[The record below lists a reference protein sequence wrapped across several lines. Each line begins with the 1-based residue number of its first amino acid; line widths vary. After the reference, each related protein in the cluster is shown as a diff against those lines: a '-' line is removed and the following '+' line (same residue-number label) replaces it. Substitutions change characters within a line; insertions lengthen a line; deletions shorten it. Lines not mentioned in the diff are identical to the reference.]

1 MKQKTDYEGY
11 DTLLQLSDWRFSAAA
26 LGLWEYLNFSVGKY
40 GKLDY
45 KILSA
50 IEKSEEL
57 PKEAIKGLDGIL
69 YHSSDITEERYLD
82 FAEYWFRS
90 EMTHCKIMDILD
102 GDSLS
107 DDDIKK
113 VNDMVKSKK
122 VLQNLLGKVKFNGE
136 NSEEYISIIQKN
148 RHHIIKEIYRYSS
161 MMYRGFNGFN
171 DPKKIK
177 GINPLFTKENPHCR
191 LQGYYI
197 DENRKSN
204 SVGYAFDKD
213 TFVGSDCIEFDFIPF
228 AFSNTREGYF
238 INNNFDLNTLK
249 QTNHKFMQEIN
260 GTEEKNSRTKLYL
273 ALKNSA
279 DYIRYDV
286 EIIIK
291 PRDIEQ
297 YQTLFVR
304 ADRLKAL
311 QELQSDNLK
320 FNYKIT
326 DDYYFNLENEVYDK
340 CLNNEMLD
348 SCIEFMLKLGTEN
361 TQQGKAARIQNAKI
375 IDINE
380 KWKGELRMSDNEKLN
395 IKSARATGY
404 SVSEWFMDNDGENKL
419 KSYKQKLISSIVAH
433 DYDRM
438 NEILLNL
445 SSYTGKELT
454 FAYQLFENP
463 ENNIGLAYAFANALT
478 PDVKNFN
485 KKENE

>member
-26 LGLWEYLNFSVGKY
+26 LGLLEYLDFCDSRY

-50 IEKSEEL
+50 MEKSEEL

-122 VLQNLLGKVKFNGE
+122 VLQNLFGKVKFDGK
-136 NSEEYISIIQKN
+136 NSDEYIGIIQKN
-148 RHHIIKEIYRYSS
+148 RYHIIKEIYRYSP
-161 MMYRGFNGFN
+161 MMYRGFNN
-171 DPKKIK
+171 T
-177 GINPLFTKENPHCR
+177 NLLLTQENPHCR
-191 LQGYYI
+191 LQGYNV
-197 DENRKSN
+197 DEGRKSKY
-204 SVGYAFDKD
+204 VGYAFDKD
-213 TFVGSDCIEFDFIPF
+213 TFVGNDCIEFDFIPF
-228 AFSNTREGYF
+228 ALSDTRESYF
-238 INNNFDLNTLK
+238 INNNFDLKTLR
-249 QTNHKFMQEIN
+249 QTNKKLIESIN
-260 GTEEKNSRTKLYL
+260 ESEEKNFRTKLYL
-273 ALKNSA
+273 ALKNSS

-291 PRDIEQ
+291 PRDVEQ

-395 IKSARATGY
+395 IKSARVTGY

>member
-1 MKQKTDYEGY
+1 MKQKIDCYGY
-11 DTLLQLSDWRFSAAA
+11 DALLQLSDWRFSAAA
-26 LGLWEYLNFSVGKY
+26 LGLLEYLDFCDSGY

-136 NSEEYISIIQKN
+136 NSEEYIGIIQKN
-148 RHHIIKEIYRYSS
+148 RYHIIKEIYRYSP
-161 MMYRGFNGFN
+161 MMYRGFNN
-171 DPKKIK
+171 T
-177 GINPLFTKENPHCR
+177 NLLLTQENPHCR
-191 LQGYYI
+191 LQGYNV
-197 DENRKSN
+197 DEGRKSKY
-204 SVGYAFDKD
+204 VGYAFDKD
-213 TFVGSDCIEFDFIPF
+213 TFVGNDCIEFDFIPF

-291 PRDIEQ
+291 PRDDEQ

-320 FNYKIT
+320 FNYKIA

-361 TQQGKAARIQNAKI
+361 T
-375 IDINE
+375 
-380 KWKGELRMSDNEKLN
+380 
-395 IKSARATGY
+395 
-404 SVSEWFMDNDGENKL
+404 
-419 KSYKQKLISSIVAH
+419 
-433 DYDRM
+433 
-438 NEILLNL
+438 
-445 SSYTGKELT
+445 
-454 FAYQLFENP
+454 
-463 ENNIGLAYAFANALT
+463 
-478 PDVKNFN
+478 
-485 KKENE
+485 